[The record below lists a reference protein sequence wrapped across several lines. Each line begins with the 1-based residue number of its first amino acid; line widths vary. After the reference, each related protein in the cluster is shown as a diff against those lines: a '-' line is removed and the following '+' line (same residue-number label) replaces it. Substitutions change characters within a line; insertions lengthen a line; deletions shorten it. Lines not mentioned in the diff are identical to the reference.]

1 MAPGRGGQEQAG
13 GRGRGVNSI
22 RGGRGGRGSRQA
34 GGGRGGGQ
42 GVGVVERGG
51 RGGDMPS
58 AVIEGFSQ
66 LAGPAR
72 AAGDQTR
79 PSLRGD
85 LSGGRGVG
93 RGASGPQERLS
104 AEEILR
110 PGDRQTSP
118 GDRGRGAVGR
128 GGGQAG
134 RGRGNGG
141 RGANRIRARAWV
153 FTINNPC
160 DMPRELPRGPPAMR
174 YLGFGEEISQN
185 GTPHLQGYVVF
196 ENAVSQPS
204 QYFKQFG
211 NGHFEAARG
220 TASENI
226 IYCSKGGKFH
236 EFGVRPQDK
245 RDQGHHGIKGG
256 AKGAQVGA
264 DRWEEAWQAAK
275 RGRIDEVPADIR
287 WRFYSTF
294 KKVAAEYKEP
304 PARLEKLNNLWI
316 VGPSGTGKSHFAH
329 ETYPGAYKKEFNKW
343 WDNYQDD
350 NEAHQTVILDD
361 LHFKWAEKERLKNW
375 ADVYPF
381 MAEFKGGSMLIRPK
395 RIVVTS
401 NFHPN
406 QVKTEPS
413 AAI

>member
-1 MAPGRGGQEQAG
+1 
-13 GRGRGVNSI
+13 
-22 RGGRGGRGSRQA
+22 
-34 GGGRGGGQ
+34 
-42 GVGVVERGG
+42 
-51 RGGDMPS
+51 
-58 AVIEGFSQ
+58 
-66 LAGPAR
+66 
-72 AAGDQTR
+72 
-79 PSLRGD
+79 
-85 LSGGRGVG
+85 
-93 RGASGPQERLS
+93 
-104 AEEILR
+104 
-110 PGDRQTSP
+110 
-118 GDRGRGAVGR
+118 
-128 GGGQAG
+128 
-134 RGRGNGG
+134 
-141 RGANRIRARAWV
+141 
-153 FTINNPC
+153 
-160 DMPRELPRGPPAMR
+160 MPRELPRGPPVMR
-174 YLGFGEEISQN
+174 YLCFGEEISQN

-245 RDQGHHGIKGG
+245 RDQGHHGVKGG

-401 NFHPN
+401 NFHPS